1 MKTLFNDYNS
11 GLFNGSQTPCL
22 SLYQP
27 THRHHPDNY
36 QDPIRFR
43 NLLKELEASLSQKY
57 AEPEFRPLLKP
68 FETLLADHDFWQH
81 TLDGLAVLSAPDL
94 FRVYRLQR
102 PVPELAVVA
111 DSFHLK
117 PLLRI
122 MQSSDGYH
130 VLGLSSEKATLY
142 DGNRDVLDKVE
153 LPNTF
158 PQTREMVIGE
168 KSRESNIS
176 AWAHDAQAGGVI
188 SGKDV
193 KSDQIQAETERF
205 FRAVDQAVLEE
216 YSRPTGQRLLVA
228 ALPEQF
234 SMFRK
239 ISHNPLLLQESIEI
253 HPDALTNEELR
264 LRAWHAIEPH
274 YLARLA
280 GLVEDF
286 QAARAREQSDDDL
299 ANVARSAVAGR
310 VSTLLVEADRPTPG
324 HLDEATGAIE
334 FGNLGN
340 PEVDDLLDD
349 LSAVVVK
356 NGGEVIVV
364 PAERMPTK
372 TGLAAI
378 YRF

>member
-1 MKTLFNDYNS
+1 MNSLFNDYKS
-11 GLFNGSQTPCL
+11 GLLNDPQTPCL
-22 SLYQP
+22 SLYLP

-43 NLLKELEASLSQKY
+43 NLLKELEASLVQKY
-57 AEPEFRPLLKP
+57 AESEFRPLLKP

-81 TLDGLAVLSAPDL
+81 TLDGLAVLSAPGL

-102 PVPELAVVA
+102 PMPELAIVA
-111 DSFHLK
+111 ESFHLK

-122 MQSSDGYH
+122 MQSADSYH
-130 VLGLSSEKATLY
+130 ILGLNRERAVLY

-153 LPNTF
+153 LPDTF
-158 PQTREMVIGE
+158 PQTSEAVLGE
-168 KSRESNIS
+168 KSRQTNVS
-176 AWAHDAQAGGVI
+176 AWAHDAEVGGVI

-193 KSDQIQAETERF
+193 KSAQLEAETERF

-234 SMFRK
+234 SLFRK
-239 ISHNPLLLQESIEI
+239 ISRNPLLLEESIEI
-253 HPDALTNEELR
+253 HPDALTIEELR
-264 LRAWHAIEPH
+264 VRAWSIVEPH

-280 GLVEDF
+280 SLVETF
-286 QAARAREQSDDDL
+286 QVARARDQGDDDL

-310 VSTLLVEADRPTPG
+310 VATLLVEANRPTPG
-324 HLDEATGAIE
+324 RLDEATGAIE
-334 FGNLGN
+334 FDNLEN

-349 LSAVVVK
+349 LSAIVLK
-356 NGGEVIVV
+356 NGGEVIIV